1 MESDLTSNCS
11 LIKLKF
17 LIFNDYKIFRTCFR
31 EFKISHQ
38 KGISRIKKRL
48 AWCVEYSHNGENQK
62 IPPTP
67 IKVNISIYLTLEKI
81 SIRDLNIS
89 QSVIYV
95 LRNILMSFSTPKNI
109 PQAQNK
115 RHFKQSFFV
124 HR

>member
-38 KGISRIKKRL
+38 KGISRINKRL

-81 SIRDLNIS
+81 SIRSEHFAEYYICIKEYFHLF
-89 QSVIYV
+89 
-95 LRNILMSFSTPKNI
+95 FSSPKHI

-115 RHFKQSFFV
+115 QNQ
-124 HR
+124 